1 MKTTL
6 KDLAKETG
14 FSISTIS
21 RVLNG
26 KTDDYRIAPETAV
39 AIMEAVRKSN
49 YIPPPSAQKLRVI
62 STKTIGV
69 ILPSV
74 SNPFFAELATSI
86 LSCVNDEGY
95 SVVLAITMEDEK
107 TEEIAIA
114 NLLQKKVDGIIAAPC
129 GSKARLFESVN
140 NDVVPV
146 VLVDRSYSNS
156 TISQITSNNYKGAY
170 DATNMLISHHHRDI
184 VCIQGNKESVPNN
197 KRVAG
202 YVDAMKAAGLDA
214 TVNVTGDS
222 FSVQNGYLET
232 KLLLSRE
239 SRPTAILALSYTIL
253 LGVLKALRESNVKVG
268 EEMSLIAFDDNISMD
283 YMSPAI
289 TRVSQPIEEM
299 GRLAIKVLFDMI
311 KTGTRMVSQIELS
324 TELIVRDSIRML

>member
-1 MKTTL
+1 MP
-6 KDLAKETG
+6 AH
-14 FSISTIS
+14 
-21 RVLNG
+21 
-26 KTDDYRIAPETAV
+26 
-39 AIMEAVRKSN
+39 
-49 YIPPPSAQKLRVI
+49 PSA
-62 STKTIGV
+62 
-69 ILPSV
+69 
-74 SNPFFAELATSI
+74 
-86 LSCVNDEGY
+86 SCGP
-95 SVVLAITMEDEK
+95 
-107 TEEIAIA
+107 
-114 NLLQKKVDGIIAAPC
+114 QG
-129 GSKARLFESVN
+129 LFESVN

-170 DATNMLISHHHRDI
+170 DSTNMLISHHHRDI

-239 SRPTAILALSYTIL
+239 SMPTAILALSYTIL

-268 EEMSLIAFDDNISMD
+268 KEMSLIAFDDNISMD

>member
-1 MKTTL
+1 MSPVRQ
-6 KDLAKETG
+6 A
-14 FSISTIS
+14 
-21 RVLNG
+21 RVYHDPG
-26 KTDDYRIAPETAV
+26 
-39 AIMEAVRKSN
+39 
-49 YIPPPSAQKLRVI
+49 
-62 STKTIGV
+62 
-69 ILPSV
+69 
-74 SNPFFAELATSI
+74 
-86 LSCVNDEGY
+86 
-95 SVVLAITMEDEK
+95 
-107 TEEIAIA
+107 
-114 NLLQKKVDGIIAAPC
+114 
-129 GSKARLFESVN
+129 
-140 NDVVPV
+140 
-146 VLVDRSYSNS
+146 
-156 TISQITSNNYKGAY
+156 
-170 DATNMLISHHHRDI
+170 RDI

-239 SRPTAILALSYTIL
+239 SMPTAILALSYTIL